1 MSSGGERLLPRF
13 LLRQVVAAAY
23 SGRRAGRGCHR
34 YDSGG
39 KRR

>member
-1 MSSGGERLLPRF
+1 MSSGGERLL

>member
-1 MSSGGERLLPRF
+1 MSSGREGLLSRF
-13 LLRQVVAAAY
+13 LLRQVVAAGY
-23 SGRRAGRGCHR
+23 IGRRAGRGCHR